1 MTQKLTFF
9 IADGF
14 QALDLFGPLDAFM
27 ETNTLVQNAYQTQL
41 LSLYPGLIAT
51 AYGQQVHAEAGLND
65 NVRCDTL
72 ILCGGV
78 GMRTLKLTVQQATQL
93 RAIADNASRV
103 ISICTG
109 SFLLPQIYPEK
120 SLTITTHWRH
130 CQQLAEQFPQCHVKL
145 DPLFI
150 NDGTVW
156 SSAGVLS
163 GVDLA
168 LALIGEDFGKAMAA
182 KVAKEL
188 VVYLQRS
195 GQQTQYSD
203 LLAIQT
209 GESQRLSTLIE
220 WLPSQLHHTTTV
232 AQMAEKACLS
242 ERQLTRLFK
251 SHLGSSPSQYVRK
264 LRLERARDLL
274 SQSQA
279 SLTNVA
285 TKVGFNNYD
294 SFRRAF
300 SQYFGVSPSV
310 FVQHQGREEHA

>member
-27 ETNTLVQNAYQTQL
+27 ETNSLIQNAYETEL
-41 LSLYPGLIAT
+41 LSLFAGPVAT
-51 AYGQQVHAEAGLND
+51 AYGQEVHAQFGLND
-65 NVRCDTL
+65 FIHCDTL
-72 ILCGGV
+72 VLCGGV
-78 GMRTLKLTVQQATQL
+78 GMRTLQLTVEQALQL
-93 RAIADNASRV
+93 RTIADNAKRV
-103 ISICTG
+103 VSICTG

-120 SLTITTHWRH
+120 ALTITTHWRH
-130 CQQLAEQFPQCHVKL
+130 CQQLAVQFPQCQVKL

-150 NDGTVW
+150 NDGNIW

-168 LALIGEDFGKAMAA
+168 LTLIGEDFGKAIAA

-209 GESQRLSTLIE
+209 ADSQRLSSLID
-220 WLPSQLHHTTTV
+220 WLPSQLDHTPSV
-232 AQMAEKACLS
+232 ALMAEKACLS

-251 SHLGSSPSQYVRK
+251 LHLGSSPSQYVRK

-285 TKVGFNNYD
+285 SKVGFNNYD

-300 SQYFGVSPSV
+300 TQYFGVAPSV
-310 FVQHQGREEHA
+310 YANQQGRNEHV